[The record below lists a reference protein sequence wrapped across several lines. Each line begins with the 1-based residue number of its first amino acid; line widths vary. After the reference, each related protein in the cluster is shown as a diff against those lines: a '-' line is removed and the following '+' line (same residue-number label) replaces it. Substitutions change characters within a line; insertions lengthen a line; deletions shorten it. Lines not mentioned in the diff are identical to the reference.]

1 MPRIVQLAGTHEDWF
16 GGANERVVPY
26 HRMYGK
32 QYCLPAFVCYERAL
46 VDELQQASETLDR
59 IFWKAMRFV
68 QRYLDEEVMVQ
79 QLGLSPALLQ
89 VAQMEVPHHGV
100 ARQDWIVNGHSLK
113 LIEYNTD
120 TPTGLPETAWLAE
133 QLLRASGL
141 KMLGNASSE
150 MERLIGEAFLALVE
164 LYREAGYGGK
174 LFFSCYG
181 DHVEDRANTL
191 YLLRLAEQ
199 AGIDCAFVPLSALRI
214 VPGDGLF
221 ASEQRIEMLYRLYPL
236 EYLPADR
243 DAEGSPI
250 GEALLELVAAGRLML
265 INPAQSVITQS
276 KGMLALI
283 WALYRRNEWMYKQSG
298 LDKPLFDEAE
308 CTAIE
313 RWMLPADWSAEAFH
327 VAEMQYVR
335 KGFFGR
341 EGRGTEIVL
350 ERETLGTPSTPDVS
364 ASPDVSVPSEHVDD
378 ADRYYF
384 SQPKVYQKYE
394 PMLPLS
400 VMTEEGMYQ
409 GYLLTGVFV
418 VGRKFAGILPR
429 IGERVTGDMAYFC
442 AAVVDEAY

>member
-1 MPRIVQLAGTHEDWF
+1 MPRIVQLAGTHEEWF

-46 VDELQQASETLDR
+46 VEELRQASEALDR

-68 QRYLDEEVMVQ
+68 QRYLDEKVMVQ
-79 QLGLSPALLQ
+79 QLGLSPALLL
-89 VAQMEVPHHGV
+89 VAQMEVPHHAV
-100 ARQDWIVNGHSLK
+100 ARQDWIVNGQSLK

-120 TPTGLPETAWLAE
+120 TPTGVPETAWLAE
-133 QLLRASGL
+133 QLLQASGL
-141 KMLGNASSE
+141 KSMAMSNPSAD
-150 MERLIGEAFLALVE
+150 MERLIGEAFVTLVA
-164 LYREAGYGGK
+164 LYREAGYAGK

-199 AGIDCAFVPLSALRI
+199 AGIECEFVPLSALRI

-221 ASEQRIEMLYRLYPL
+221 AGEQRIEMLYRLYPL

-243 DAEGSPI
+243 DAEGNPI

-298 LDKPLFDEAE
+298 LNKPLFDEAE
-308 CTAIE
+308 CVAIE
-313 RWMLPADWSAEAFH
+313 RWMLPADWSAEAFR
-327 VAEMQYVR
+327 AADMPYVS

-341 EGRGTEIVL
+341 EGRGTEIVSAQ
-350 ERETLGTPSTPDVS
+350 ETTGA
-364 ASPDVSVPSEHVDD
+364 ASELDD
-378 ADRYYF
+378 ADRYYL
-384 SQPKVYQKYE
+384 SQPKLYQKYE
-394 PMLPLS
+394 PMLPLA
-400 VMTEEGMYQ
+400 VMTEEGMYE
-409 GYLLTGVFV
+409 GFLLTGVFV